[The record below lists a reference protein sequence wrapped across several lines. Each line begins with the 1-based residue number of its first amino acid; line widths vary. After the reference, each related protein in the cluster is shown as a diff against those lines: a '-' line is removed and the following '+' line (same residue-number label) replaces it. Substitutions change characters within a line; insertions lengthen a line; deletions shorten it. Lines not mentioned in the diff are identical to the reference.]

1 VEKEL
6 MSIPDY
12 VSRRISTPASLK
24 YIVEKSTPVVCF
36 GDITKAKVIT
46 IGINPSSSEFT
57 KIANQER
64 RLLTHSERRLS
75 DLEFLGA
82 PSTESLSA
90 DQIEKVWHDCL
101 NYFDGPYY
109 EKWFSKMQETVLAP
123 LQASYVGRTA
133 AHLDLIQWA
142 TDPLWKEMLEIDPI
156 AAEEHLASDLPF
168 LEKQI
173 EESSAKVFFLSG
185 SPVIDALRNKF
196 QLQDSG
202 KTQAEGKRGQYKLY
216 VGKWK
221 DSLVIG
227 STMNIPDSH
236 TSNAHR
242 EYLSSWIGKLLD

>member
-1 VEKEL
+1 

-12 VSRRISTPASLK
+12 VSKRISTPATLK

-36 GDITKAKVIT
+36 GDITKAKVVT

-64 RLLTHSERRLS
+64 KLLTHSERRLS
-75 DLEFLGA
+75 DLEFLNA
-82 PSTESLSA
+82 SSTESLSA
-90 DQIEKVWHDCL
+90 EQIEKVWHDCL

-109 EKWFSKMQETVLAP
+109 EKWFSKMEKTVLAP

-142 TDPLWKEMLEIDPI
+142 TDPLWKEMLEMDPV
-156 AAEEHLASDLPF
+156 AAREHLASDLPF

-173 EESSAKVFFLSG
+173 EDSTAGVFFLSG
-185 SPVIDALRNKF
+185 SPVIDALKDKF

-202 KTQAEGKRGQYKLY
+202 KTQAEGKRAQYKLY
-216 VGKWK
+216 SGKWK
-221 DSLVIG
+221 NSLVLG

-242 EYLSSWIGKLLD
+242 AYLSNWIGKQRI